1 MRQNKRCWKAVI
13 SLSDKKTI
21 FPGAVIGIIGGG
33 QLGKMMAVAA
43 KQMGY
48 KVAVVDPVKDSP
60 CGQIADIEITAQ
72 YNDREAIQKLAG
84 VSDIITY
91 EFENIDYEAL
101 NWLKEHAYLPQGS
114 ELLLITQNRET
125 EKKAIQSAGCQV
137 APYRIVNSRRELEE
151 AVQSLGLPAVLKTC
165 RGGYDGKGQFV
176 IKEEGQ
182 TDEAAALLE
191 NGACI
196 LESWVSF
203 RMELSVIVT
212 RSVHGEISTFPGA
225 ENIHHHNILF
235 QSIVPARAEETV
247 QKRAEALA
255 VQLAEKLELVG
266 PLAVEMFVTEDGDLL
281 INELAPRPH
290 NSGHYTLDLCE
301 TSQFEQ
307 HIRAVCGLPL
317 GRTDLL
323 KPGMMVNLLGDEV
336 KLAEEHTELLKEAKL
351 YLYGK
356 HEIKKGRKM
365 GHMTFL
371 REPDEKWIQDITN
384 IWMKRDGGRA

>member
-72 YNDREAIQKLAG
+72 YNDREAIQKMAG

-176 IKEEGQ
+176 IKEKGQ

-212 RSVHGEISTFPGA
+212 RSVHGEISTFPAA